1 MYIFI
6 ILPVNNE
13 LIVKR
18 DGPRPWNAKVFG
30 SNGEEVARI
39 IKGEGLTL
47 KLHTNSG
54 DEWLISNNVNGRARA
69 FSRSFRKSN
78 KDDNNNIATLS
89 PNERIDTLTIQ
100 DNVFKHNGKFYMLA
114 NHPEGK
120 KWQDHVNSA
129 KRYISRLDNFPYSD
143 LAEVELQ
150 HQSLRQKL
158 KRFRGVPVGEASGLG
173 ITEQGHRVIV
183 NNELADIALP
193 LAVASYLMYS
203 SA

>member
-1 MYIFI
+1 M
-6 ILPVNNE
+6 NNE

-18 DGPRPWNAKVFG
+18 DGPKPWDAKVFD

-69 FSRSFRKSN
+69 FSRSFLKSN
-78 KDDNNNIATLS
+78 KDDNTIMTS
-89 PNERIDTLTIQ
+89 PDARINTLTIL
-100 DNVFKHNGKFYMLA
+100 DNIFKHNGKFYMLA

-120 KWQDHVNSA
+120 KWQDHVSSA

-143 LAEVELQ
+143 LAEVER
-150 HQSLRQKL
+150 HDQSLRQKL
-158 KRFRGVPVGEASGLG
+158 KRYRGVPVGEASGLG
-173 ITEQGHRVIV
+173 KSEQGHRVIV
-183 NNELADIALP
+183 NKELGDIALP

>member
-1 MYIFI
+1 MN
-6 ILPVNNE
+6 LDNE

-18 DGPRPWNAKVFG
+18 DGPRPWDAKVFN

-54 DEWLISNNVNGRARA
+54 GEWLISNNVKGRARA
-69 FSRSFRKSN
+69 FSRSFLKSN
-78 KDDNNNIATLS
+78 KDDTTMMS
-89 PNERIDTLTIQ
+89 PDERIDTLTIL
-100 DNVFKHNGKFYMLA
+100 DNIFKHNGKFYMLA

-120 KWQDHVNSA
+120 KWQDHVSSA

-143 LAEVELQ
+143 LAEVELH
-150 HQSLRQKL
+150 HQSLRDKL
-158 KRFRGVPVGEASGLG
+158 KRVRGVPVGEASGLG
-173 ITEQGHRVIV
+173 KSEQGHRVIV
-183 NNELADIALP
+183 NKELGDIALQ

>member
-1 MYIFI
+1 
-6 ILPVNNE
+6 VNNE

-18 DGPRPWNAKVFG
+18 DGPRPWDAKVFG

-39 IKGEGLTL
+39 MKGGGLNL
-47 KLHTNSG
+47 KLRSTSG
-54 DEWLISNNVNGRARA
+54 DEWVISNNVNGRTRA
-69 FSRSFRKSN
+69 FSLSFRKSN
-78 KDDNNNIATLS
+78 KDDDNNNNTTRLD
-89 PNERIDTLTIQ
+89 PTERIDTLTIQ
-100 DNVFKHNGKFYMLA
+100 DNIFKHNGKFYMLA

-158 KRFRGVPVGEASGLG
+158 KRFRGVPVGEATGLG
-173 ITEQGHRVIV
+173 VSEQGHRVIV
-183 NNELADIALP
+183 NDELGDIALP
-193 LAVASYLMYS
+193 LAAASYLIYS